1 MEENRIRPFALTEES
16 YDEYCRSAKKD
27 KNISITN
34 KDSAG
39 TFTISDL
46 RIKKVVFSIPPISY
60 YEELKVVEIG
70 ESLFLNDKRL
80 EHLIFNKYLK
90 KIGKKAFQ
98 NTSLKSLEFPDSLE
112 EIGDYA
118 FASCP
123 LKSVVFP
130 DKLKKIGVCA
140 FEDCNNIKGE
150 LVVPDSVFSIG
161 KNAFKG
167 VPCVRYNGIA
177 EDENHNNWGA
187 IKFINDKLEEDV
199 KKSEDENRKL
209 KEDVKKSEDE
219 NKKLKEDV
227 KKSEDENKKLE
238 EDVKKSEDENRKLKE
253 DVKKSEDE
261 NRKLKEDVKK
271 SENENRKLKE
281 DVKKSEDENR
291 KLKEDVKKSEDEN
304 RKLKEDV
311 KKAEEEAKKKAEE
324 EAKKKAEEEAKKKAE
339 EEVKKKAEEEA
350 KKKAE
355 DNKFFSYSLS
365 EENKDLVHYLYDD
378 GVNEESFMDS
388 YNFKEVKHL
397 HIPAE
402 FNILD
407 SSLNK
412 IKKCKISEIGE
423 SIFKDSDNL
432 ETIEFEANS
441 IKKIGD
447 SAFKNCKFLET
458 IILGEGLE
466 EIGKE
471 AFKNCK
477 SLKYVILPN
486 SLKKIQ
492 DSAFEN
498 CVNLQIDIPD
508 EIIEIG
514 KKAFKDCKKIEI
526 VKIPKSVKK
535 IEDRTFVGCSSLK
548 CLTISEGVKEIGE
561 SAFEDCSNLEVVKIP
576 NSVTAIGDD
585 AFWGVRCRIIC
596 SSELKCK
603 GEPWGASYI
612 EWNDEINEKVICSN
626 DIEKTG
632 NVLDRGLVESF
643 WIEHGTTIKIPRT
656 CTKIASK
663 AFWTRR
669 KVLESIIIPPW
680 VEEIEDC
687 AFEGCQALS
696 YVEISNNVKN
706 IGKHAFKDAIIKT
719 DIKYDG
725 FVDGKPWGA
734 EIVKKGCIDSNSV
747 DSGFTDFE
755 MQENKDED
763 TDVI

>member
-1 MEENRIRPFALTEES
+1 MSENIIRPFALTKEC
-16 YDEYCRSAKKD
+16 YNEYCRSAKKD
-27 KNISITN
+27 KNINITD

-46 RIKKVVFSIPPISY
+46 RIKKGVFPISY
-60 YEELKVVEIG
+60 YEELRVVEIG
-70 ESLFLNDKRL
+70 ESLFLDDKRL

-90 KIGKKAFQ
+90 KIGERAFQ

-118 FASCP
+118 FAGCP

-140 FEDCNNIKGE
+140 FRDCNNIKGE
-150 LVVPDSVFSIG
+150 LVVPDSVLSIG

-187 IKFINDKLEEDV
+187 IKFINDKLEEEA
-199 KKSEDENRKL
+199 EDEKR
-209 KEDVKKSEDE
+209 
-219 NKKLKEDV
+219 
-227 KKSEDENKKLE
+227 KLE
-238 EDVKKSEDENRKLKE
+238 EDVKKSEDEKRKLEE

-261 NRKLKEDVKK
+261 KRKL
-271 SENENRKLKE
+271 
-281 DVKKSEDENR
+281 
-291 KLKEDVKKSEDEN
+291 
-304 RKLKEDV
+304 
-311 KKAEEEAKKKAEE
+311 EEAKKKAEE

-339 EEVKKKAEEEA
+339 EEAEKKAEEEAEKKAEEEA
-350 KKKAE
+350 KKKVEEEDKKKAE
-355 DNKFFSYSLS
+355 DNKVFSYSLS
-365 EENKDLVHYLYDD
+365 EENKELLHYLYDD
-378 GVNEESFMDS
+378 GANEESFMDS

-402 FNILD
+402 FILD
-407 SSLNK
+407 SSLDK
-412 IKKCKISEIGE
+412 IKKCKVSEIGE
-423 SIFKDSDNL
+423 SIFKDSNNL

-458 IILGEGLE
+458 IIFGEGLE

-486 SLKKIQ
+486 SLKKIK

-498 CVNLQIDIPD
+498 CINLLHIDIPD

-526 VKIPKSVKK
+526 VEIPNSLKK
-535 IEDRTFVGCSSLK
+535 IEDRTFVGCSLLK
-548 CLTISEGVKEIGE
+548 SLTISEGVKEIGE

-632 NVLDRGLVESF
+632 NVLDSGLVESF

-680 VEEIEDC
+680 IEEIEDC

-734 EIVKKGCIDSNSV
+734 EIAKKGCIDSNSV

>member
-1 MEENRIRPFALTEES
+1 
-16 YDEYCRSAKKD
+16 
-27 KNISITN
+27 
-34 KDSAG
+34 
-39 TFTISDL
+39 
-46 RIKKVVFSIPPISY
+46 
-60 YEELKVVEIG
+60 
-70 ESLFLNDKRL
+70 
-80 EHLIFNKYLK
+80 
-90 KIGKKAFQ
+90 
-98 NTSLKSLEFPDSLE
+98 
-112 EIGDYA
+112 
-118 FASCP
+118 
-123 LKSVVFP
+123 
-130 DKLKKIGVCA
+130 
-140 FEDCNNIKGE
+140 
-150 LVVPDSVFSIG
+150 
-161 KNAFKG
+161 
-167 VPCVRYNGIA
+167 
-177 EDENHNNWGA
+177 
-187 IKFINDKLEEDV
+187 
-199 KKSEDENRKL
+199 
-209 KEDVKKSEDE
+209 
-219 NKKLKEDV
+219 
-227 KKSEDENKKLE
+227 
-238 EDVKKSEDENRKLKE
+238 
-253 DVKKSEDE
+253 
-261 NRKLKEDVKK
+261 
-271 SENENRKLKE
+271 
-281 DVKKSEDENR
+281 
-291 KLKEDVKKSEDEN
+291 
-304 RKLKEDV
+304 
-311 KKAEEEAKKKAEE
+311 
-324 EAKKKAEEEAKKKAE
+324 
-339 EEVKKKAEEEA
+339 
-350 KKKAE
+350 
-355 DNKFFSYSLS
+355 
-365 EENKDLVHYLYDD
+365 
-378 GVNEESFMDS
+378 MDS

-402 FNILD
+402 FILD
-407 SSLNK
+407 SSLDK
-412 IKKCKISEIGE
+412 IKKCKVSEIGE
-423 SIFKDSDNL
+423 SIFKDSNNL

-585 AFWGVRCRIIC
+585 AFWGVHCRIIC
-596 SSELKCK
+596 SSELKGK

-612 EWNDEINEKVICSN
+612 EWNDKINEKVICSN

-632 NVLDRGLVESF
+632 NVLDSGLVESF

-680 VEEIEDC
+680 IEEIEDC

-734 EIVKKGCIDSNSV
+734 EIAKKGCIDSNSV
-747 DSGFTDFE
+747 DSDFTDFE